1 VKIHHDFSSFK
12 EVKNPVLTIGT
23 FDGVHLGHQALLNRM
38 KTLAQ
43 EVNGETVVLTFT
55 PHPRTVLFPEDHG
68 IQLLSD
74 TQEKRKFLDDCGIDH
89 LVEFPF
95 TMEFAKKSAFEY
107 VRDLLVVGMNVHT
120 VIVGYDHRF
129 GRNREGN
136 FQLLLEYADM
146 FQFHVEEIPA
156 QLINESEV
164 SSTKIRNAISV
175 GNVEFAM
182 QATGRNYVLSGTVV
196 HGKGNGQKI
205 GFPTANIKISDP
217 LKLIPAN
224 GVYVVETNIN
234 GKNYRGAM
242 NIGTRPT
249 FELNG
254 SRSLEVHVIGFHNN
268 LYEQPLQVEFI
279 RKLRDEQNFGSID
292 ALKEQLA
299 KDIANAIR

>member
-38 KTLAQ
+38 KALAQ

-164 SSTKIRNAISV
+164 SSTKIRNAILI
-175 GNVEFAM
+175 GNVEFAK
-182 QATGRNYVLSGTVV
+182 QATGRNYLLSGTVV
-196 HGKGNGQKI
+196 HGKGNGHKI

>member
-1 VKIHHDFSSFK
+1 MKIHHDFSSFK

-74 TQEKRKFLDDCGIDH
+74 TQEKRKFLADCGIDH

-175 GNVEFAM
+175 GNVEFAQ

>member
-1 VKIHHDFSSFK
+1 MKIHHDFSSFK

-74 TQEKRKFLDDCGIDH
+74 TQEKRKFLADCGIDH

-175 GNVEFAM
+175 GNVEFAK

>member
-1 VKIHHDFSSFK
+1 M
-12 EVKNPVLTIGT
+12 LTIGT

-38 KTLAQ
+38 KALAQ

-164 SSTKIRNAISV
+164 SSTKIRNAILI
-175 GNVEFAM
+175 GNVEFAK
-182 QATGRNYVLSGTVV
+182 QATGRNYLLSGTVV
-196 HGKGNGQKI
+196 HGKGNGHKI

-234 GKNYRGAM
+234 GKTYRGAM

>member
-74 TQEKRKFLDDCGIDH
+74 TQEKRKFLADCGIDH

-175 GNVEFAM
+175 GNVEFAK
-182 QATGRNYVLSGTVV
+182 QATGRNYLLSGTVV

-205 GFPTANIKISDP
+205 GFPTANIKISDT

>member
-38 KTLAQ
+38 KALAQ

-55 PHPRTVLFPEDHG
+55 PHPRTVLFPKDHG

-164 SSTKIRNAISV
+164 SSTKIRNAILI
-175 GNVEFAM
+175 GNVEFAK
-182 QATGRNYVLSGTVV
+182 QATGRNYLLSGTVV
-196 HGKGNGQKI
+196 HGKGNGHKI

-234 GKNYRGAM
+234 GKTYRGAM

>member
-1 VKIHHDFSSFK
+1 MKIHHDFSSFK

-182 QATGRNYVLSGTVV
+182 QATGRNYLLSGTVV

>member
-1 VKIHHDFSSFK
+1 MKIHHYFSSFK

-74 TQEKRKFLDDCGIDH
+74 TQEKRKFLADCGIDH

-175 GNVEFAM
+175 GNVEFAK

>member
-1 VKIHHDFSSFK
+1 MKIHHDFSSFK

-74 TQEKRKFLDDCGIDH
+74 TQEKRKFLADCGIDH

-175 GNVEFAM
+175 GNVEFAK
-182 QATGRNYVLSGTVV
+182 QATGRNYLLSGTVV

>member
-182 QATGRNYVLSGTVV
+182 QATGRNYLLSGTVV

>member
-1 VKIHHDFSSFK
+1 MKIHHDFSSFK

-74 TQEKRKFLDDCGIDH
+74 TQEKRKFLADCGIDH

-156 QLINESEV
+156 QLVNESEV
-164 SSTKIRNAISV
+164 SSTKIRNAILV
-175 GNVEFAM
+175 GNVEFAK
-182 QATGRNYVLSGTVV
+182 QATGRNYLLSGTVV

>member
-1 VKIHHDFSSFK
+1 MKIHHDFSSFK

-182 QATGRNYVLSGTVV
+182 QATGRNYLLSGTVV

-254 SRSLEVHVIGFHNN
+254 SRSLEVHFIGFHNN

>member
-1 VKIHHDFSSFK
+1 MKIHHDFSSFK

-38 KTLAQ
+38 KALAN

-55 PHPRTVLFPEDHG
+55 PHPRTVIFPEDHG

-74 TQEKRKFLDDCGIDH
+74 TQEKRKFLADCGIDH

-107 VRDLLVVGMNVHT
+107 VRDLLVIGMNVHT

-129 GRNREGN
+129 GRNRKGN

-164 SSTKIRNAISV
+164 SSTKIRNAISA
-175 GNVEFAM
+175 GNIEFAL

>member
-1 VKIHHDFSSFK
+1 MKIHHDFSSFK

-43 EVNGETVVLTFT
+43 EVKGETVVLTFT

-74 TQEKRKFLDDCGIDH
+74 TQEKRKFLADCGIDH

-164 SSTKIRNAISV
+164 SSTKIRNAILV
-175 GNVEFAM
+175 GNVEFAK
-182 QATGRNYVLSGTVV
+182 QATGRNYLLSGTVV

-292 ALKEQLA
+292 ALKDQLA

>member
-1 VKIHHDFSSFK
+1 MKIHHDFSSFK

-43 EVNGETVVLTFT
+43 ELSGETVVLTFT

-74 TQEKRKFLDDCGIDH
+74 TQEKRKFLADCGIDH

-164 SSTKIRNAISV
+164 SSTKIRNAILA
-175 GNVEFAM
+175 GKVEFAR

-234 GKNYRGAM
+234 GKIYRGAM

>member
-1 VKIHHDFSSFK
+1 MKIHHDFSSFK

-74 TQEKRKFLDDCGIDH
+74 TQEKRKFLADCGIYH

-175 GNVEFAM
+175 GNVEFAQ
-182 QATGRNYVLSGTVV
+182 QATGRNYLLSGTVV

-205 GFPTANIKISDP
+205 GFPTANIKISDT

>member
-1 VKIHHDFSSFK
+1 MKIHHDFSSFK

-55 PHPRTVLFPEDHG
+55 PHPRTVIFPEDHG

-74 TQEKRKFLDDCGIDH
+74 TQEKRKFLADCGIDH

-175 GNVEFAM
+175 GNVEFAQ

>member
-1 VKIHHDFSSFK
+1 MKIHHDFSSFK

-38 KTLAQ
+38 KALAA
-43 EVNGETVVLTFT
+43 EVKGETVVLTFT
-55 PHPRTVLFPEDHG
+55 PHPRTVIFPEDHG

-74 TQEKRKFLDDCGIDH
+74 TQEKRNFLADCGIDH

-107 VRDLLVVGMNVHT
+107 VRDLLVIGMNVHT

-146 FQFHVEEIPA
+146 SQFHVEEIPA

-164 SSTKIRNAISV
+164 SSTKIRNAISA
-175 GNVEFAM
+175 GNVEFAQ

>member
-1 VKIHHDFSSFK
+1 MKIHHDFSSFK

-38 KTLAQ
+38 KALAQ

-164 SSTKIRNAISV
+164 SSTKIRNAILA
-175 GNVEFAM
+175 GKVEFAN

-196 HGKGNGQKI
+196 HGKGNGHKI

>member
-74 TQEKRKFLDDCGIDH
+74 TQEKRKFLADCGIDH

-175 GNVEFAM
+175 GNVEFAL

-205 GFPTANIKISDP
+205 GFPTANIKISDT

>member
-1 VKIHHDFSSFK
+1 MKIHHDFSSFK

-38 KTLAQ
+38 KALAA
-43 EVNGETVVLTFT
+43 EVKGETVVLTFT
-55 PHPRTVLFPEDHG
+55 PHPRTVIFPEDHG

-74 TQEKRKFLDDCGIDH
+74 TQEKRNFLADCGIDH

-107 VRDLLVVGMNVHT
+107 VRDLLVIGMNVHT

-164 SSTKIRNAISV
+164 SSTKIRNAISA
-175 GNVEFAM
+175 GNVEFAL

>member
-1 VKIHHDFSSFK
+1 MKIHHDFSSFK

-38 KTLAQ
+38 KALAA

-55 PHPRTVLFPEDHG
+55 PHPRTVIFPEDHG

-74 TQEKRKFLDDCGIDH
+74 TQEKRNFLADCGIDH

-164 SSTKIRNAISV
+164 SSTKIRNAISA
-175 GNVEFAM
+175 GNVEFALE
-182 QATGRNYVLSGTVV
+182 ATGRNYVLSGTVV

>member
-38 KTLAQ
+38 KALAQ

-164 SSTKIRNAISV
+164 SSTKIRNAILA
-175 GNVEFAM
+175 GKVEFAN

-196 HGKGNGQKI
+196 HGKGNGHKI

>member
-43 EVNGETVVLTFT
+43 EVSGETVVLTFT

-74 TQEKRKFLDDCGIDH
+74 TQEKRKFLADCGIDH

-156 QLINESEV
+156 QLVNESEV
-164 SSTKIRNAISV
+164 SSTKIRNAILV
-175 GNVEFAM
+175 GNVEFAK

>member
-1 VKIHHDFSSFK
+1 MKIHHDFSSFK

-43 EVNGETVVLTFT
+43 EVSGETVVLTFT

-74 TQEKRKFLDDCGIDH
+74 TQEKRKFIADCGIDH

-136 FQLLLEYADM
+136 FQKLLEYADM

-156 QLINESEV
+156 QLVNESEV
-164 SSTKIRNAISV
+164 SSTKIRNAILA
-175 GNVEFAM
+175 GKVEFAK

-234 GKNYRGAM
+234 GKIYRGAM

>member
-1 VKIHHDFSSFK
+1 MKIHHDFSSFK
-12 EVKNPVLTIGT
+12 EVKKPVLTIGT
-23 FDGVHLGHQALLNRM
+23 FDGVHMGHQALLTRM
-38 KTLAQ
+38 KALALEQ
-43 EVNGETVVLTFT
+43 NGETVVLTFT

-74 TQEKRKFLDDCGIDH
+74 TLEKRKFLSDCGVDH

-95 TMEFAKKSAFEY
+95 TLEFAKKTAFEY

-136 FQLLLEYADM
+136 FQMLLEYAEM
-146 FQFHVEEIPA
+146 FHFHVEEIPE
-156 QLINESEV
+156 QLINESDV

-175 GNVEFAM
+175 GNVEFAKP
-182 QATGRNYVLSGTVV
+182 ATGRHYALSGIVV

-205 GFPTANIKISDP
+205 GFPTANIKISDS

-254 SRSLEVHVIGFHNN
+254 SRSLEVHVIGFHDN
-268 LYEQPLQVEFI
+268 LYEQPIRVEFI

>member
-74 TQEKRKFLDDCGIDH
+74 TQEKRKFLADCGIDH

-182 QATGRNYVLSGTVV
+182 QATGRNYLLSGTVV
-196 HGKGNGQKI
+196 HGKGNGQTI

>member
-1 VKIHHDFSSFK
+1 MKIHHDFSSFK
-12 EVKNPVLTIGT
+12 EVRNPVLTIGT

-74 TQEKRKFLDDCGIDH
+74 IQEKRKFLADCGIDH

-175 GNVEFAM
+175 GNVEFAQ

>member
-234 GKNYRGAM
+234 RKNYRGAM

>member
-43 EVNGETVVLTFT
+43 EVSGETVVLTFT
-55 PHPRTVLFPEDHG
+55 PHPRTVLFSEDHG

-74 TQEKRKFLDDCGIDH
+74 TQEKRKFLADCGIDH

-175 GNVEFAM
+175 GNVEFAK

-234 GKNYRGAM
+234 GKIYRGAM

>member
-1 VKIHHDFSSFK
+1 MKIHHDFSSFK

>member
-1 VKIHHDFSSFK
+1 MKIHHDFSSFK
-12 EVKNPVLTIGT
+12 EVRNPVLTIGT

-74 TQEKRKFLDDCGIDH
+74 TQEKRKFLADCGINH

-175 GNVEFAM
+175 GNVEFAQ

>member
-175 GNVEFAM
+175 GNVEFAL

>member
-1 VKIHHDFSSFK
+1 
-12 EVKNPVLTIGT
+12 
-23 FDGVHLGHQALLNRM
+23 M

-55 PHPRTVLFPEDHG
+55 PHPRTILFPEDHG

-74 TQEKRKFLDDCGIDH
+74 TDEKRKFLSDCGVDH

-175 GNVEFAM
+175 GNVEFAL

-205 GFPTANIKISDP
+205 GFPTANIKISDT

>member
-12 EVKNPVLTIGT
+12 EVRNPVLTIGT

-38 KTLAQ
+38 KTLGQ

-74 TQEKRKFLDDCGIDH
+74 TQEKRKFLADCGIDH

-107 VRDLLVVGMNVHT
+107 VRDLLVVGMSVHT

-175 GNVEFAM
+175 GNVEFAK

>member
-1 VKIHHDFSSFK
+1 MKIHHDFSSFK

-234 GKNYRGAM
+234 RKNYRGAM